1 MITIVS
7 GLPRSGTSMMMQMV
21 EKAGIPVLTDKIR
34 LADESNQNGY
44 YEYEAVKKLGQD
56 ATWLEEAEGKVVKV
70 VSIFIEKLPSNYD
83 YRIVFMERNIDE
95 ILHSQRSMLERQGKS
110 SPADQT
116 LLRATF
122 LSQVERTKAY
132 IEAREN
138 MSLLDQKYEEILM
151 SPVPA
156 AVNLAT
162 FLDQGEPIT
171 IASVVDPELRTS
183 IIQ

>member
-21 EKAGIPVLTDKIR
+21 EKAGIPVLTDEIR
-34 LADESNQNGY
+34 AADESNRNGY
-44 YEYEAVKKLGQD
+44 YEYEAVKKLRQD
-56 ATWLEEAEGKVVKV
+56 ASWLEEAEGRVVKV
-70 VSIFIEKLPSNYD
+70 VSIFIDQLPSSHD
-83 YRIVFMERNIDE
+83 YRVVFMERNIDE
-95 ILHSQRSMLERQGKS
+95 VLHSQRSMLEREGKS

-122 LSQVERTKAY
+122 LSQVERTKGY
-132 IEAREN
+132 VEAQEN
-138 MSLLDQKYEEILM
+138 MSLLNLKYEEILM
-151 SPVPA
+151 NPVPA

-162 FLDQGEPIT
+162 FLDQGEPIM
-171 IASVVDPELRTS
+171 IASVVDPDLRTS